1 MLKFVKVF
9 KVEVPVWENGVR
21 TEEKETRL
29 KAMFQQAR
37 VLNGAVGGKTMTG
50 SMFISRDWTEEMFL
64 KHWDTTTDYS
74 EVLAMEPIEGSDF
87 YKVVVQ

>member
-29 KAMFQQAR
+29 KAMFMENKSF
-37 VLNGAVGGKTMTG
+37 NGLQVRGKIG
-50 SMFISRDWTEEMFL
+50 SMFIERDWTEEMFL
-64 KHWDTTTDYS
+64 EHWNTESDYS
-74 EVLAMEPIEGSDF
+74 KVLAMEPIEGSDF